1 MSYRDSN
8 SYSASTSHGTLPENY
23 QVPNEALERAEFD
36 SEVGRYNKKPK
47 PTGFL
52 GRLKA
57 IFVRPAR

>member
-1 MSYRDSN
+1 MSG
-8 SYSASTSHGTLPENY
+8 SHGPNRPPVAEPSSGFHY
-23 QVPNEALERAEFD
+23 GNEALERAEFD
-36 SEVGRYNKKPK
+36 SDVGRYNKKPK